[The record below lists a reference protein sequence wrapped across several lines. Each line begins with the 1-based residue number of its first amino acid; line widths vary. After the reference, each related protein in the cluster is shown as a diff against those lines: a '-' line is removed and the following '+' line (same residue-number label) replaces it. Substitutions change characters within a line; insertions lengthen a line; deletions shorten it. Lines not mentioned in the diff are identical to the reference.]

1 VRDITKR
8 KRTEEALR
16 ISEEKFRRLSSVAFE
31 GIAIHEKGKI
41 LDANQTLADMF
52 GYELSEFIG
61 KNALDFTAPESRELL
76 LKHILSG
83 YEKPY
88 EAIGVRKDKSTFPVE
103 IIGKSAAYQ
112 GRQVRVAALRD
123 ITERKRM
130 EEALTEQM
138 RRNEQ
143 ILQTTMDGFILA
155 DTAGQVI
162 DVNPAY
168 CEMVG
173 YSRAE
178 LLRMNIRELE
188 GKFVPG
194 EIEQRIKHM
203 LKQGKDQ
210 FETKHRCKD
219 GKIIDL
225 EVSIVIMQSEQRPLV
240 AAFVRDITERKRAD
254 KELRKSRERLLKAQK
269 VARMGF
275 LDWDLKTNKI
285 YLSDEIYRLLGL
297 KSQRVLT
304 TPELIEQVVHPD
316 DLDYVRKNLELA
328 RRGEIKYNID
338 HRVVQP
344 NGNIL
349 WVQAQAELIR
359 DTDGQPKTLLGTVV
373 DITERK
379 RAEEALQESR
389 NMLRLVLDSIPVR
402 VFWKDQ
408 NSVYLG
414 CNRHFAKDTGLDSP
428 EEIIGQ
434 NDFKLSWVE
443 QAEMY
448 RADDQQV
455 MQSGVPKL
463 NYQEPETRSDG
474 TKVWLRTSKV
484 PLKNLEGNIV
494 GVMGCYEDITERK
507 QADEA
512 LRRSEERYRNIFQ
525 TAPVSIWEEDLSQV
539 KAAIDE
545 VQTQGVT
552 DFRKYLNEHPD
563 FVQQCIQKIQILDV
577 NYATLK
583 IYEAKSKEE
592 LMKSLDKVFV
602 PESFQIFKEE
612 LIAIAEGKTYFESE
626 AITQTLKGKR
636 LNILL
641 ALIFPADNVKFS
653 NLLVSIMDITE
664 RKLAEEAL
672 RVSRERLQTLSHR
685 LLEVQETERRTIAR
699 ELHDEIGQTLTAVK
713 INLQAIPRQT
723 DPISVQKQIDESVSL
738 IERALQQ
745 TRNLSLDLRP
755 SLLDDLGLVP
765 ALRWYL
771 DRHARRTGVVAIF
784 AADKLTTRLQPEL
797 EIACFRIVQEA
808 LTNAA
813 KYARAKQIWV
823 ELHKINQELQVVVRD
838 NGIGFDVNA
847 ARESAAKGTSLGIL
861 GMEERVLLVAGKL
874 EIKSSPGKGTE
885 VHASFPLHISESP
898 GENDDKSTLK
908 NERN

>member
-1 VRDITKR
+1 MERMGEKPARQVFEGKYHAIFSEASDGIVLIDGKTGQIVDCNPEFERQTGRQLEQLRAMKIWEVRPFEKVASSKKKFFEIQKKGVGGSEELEFQKPDGEIVSVEFLSRLITIHGQQFIQSIVRDITKR

-349 WVQAQAELIR
+349 
-359 DTDGQPKTLLGTVV
+359 
-373 DITERK
+373 
-379 RAEEALQESR
+379 
-389 NMLRLVLDSIPVR
+389 
-402 VFWKDQ
+402 
-408 NSVYLG
+408 
-414 CNRHFAKDTGLDSP
+414 
-428 EEIIGQ
+428 
-434 NDFKLSWVE
+434 
-443 QAEMY
+443 
-448 RADDQQV
+448 
-455 MQSGVPKL
+455 
-463 NYQEPETRSDG
+463 
-474 TKVWLRTSKV
+474 
-484 PLKNLEGNIV
+484 
-494 GVMGCYEDITERK
+494 
-507 QADEA
+507 
-512 LRRSEERYRNIFQ
+512 
-525 TAPVSIWEEDLSQV
+525 
-539 KAAIDE
+539 
-545 VQTQGVT
+545 
-552 DFRKYLNEHPD
+552 
-563 FVQQCIQKIQILDV
+563 
-577 NYATLK
+577 
-583 IYEAKSKEE
+583 
-592 LMKSLDKVFV
+592 
-602 PESFQIFKEE
+602 
-612 LIAIAEGKTYFESE
+612 
-626 AITQTLKGKR
+626 
-636 LNILL
+636 
-641 ALIFPADNVKFS
+641 
-653 NLLVSIMDITE
+653 
-664 RKLAEEAL
+664 
-672 RVSRERLQTLSHR
+672 
-685 LLEVQETERRTIAR
+685 
-699 ELHDEIGQTLTAVK
+699 
-713 INLQAIPRQT
+713 
-723 DPISVQKQIDESVSL
+723 
-738 IERALQQ
+738 
-745 TRNLSLDLRP
+745 
-755 SLLDDLGLVP
+755 
-765 ALRWYL
+765 
-771 DRHARRTGVVAIF
+771 
-784 AADKLTTRLQPEL
+784 
-797 EIACFRIVQEA
+797 
-808 LTNAA
+808 
-813 KYARAKQIWV
+813 
-823 ELHKINQELQVVVRD
+823 
-838 NGIGFDVNA
+838 
-847 ARESAAKGTSLGIL
+847 
-861 GMEERVLLVAGKL
+861 
-874 EIKSSPGKGTE
+874 
-885 VHASFPLHISESP
+885 
-898 GENDDKSTLK
+898 
-908 NERN
+908 